1 METTELRKA
10 YESVAIDV
18 EAGGFGA
25 PPPGEWDAGRIVGH
39 LALNDDLLASTTQDL
54 LEGRAARYDNR
65 ASLQPAPVDVDVL
78 RRSGARLCDLL
89 DRLTD
94 DQAATVVPIFI
105 QDGEEIRVDQPMA
118 WGVLL
123 GIQASFHLPA
133 HGEQLRA
140 LRPGS

>member
-1 METTELRKA
+1 VDTTELRKA
-10 YESVAIDV
+10 YESVAVDV

-25 PPPGEWDAGRIVGH
+25 PPAGEWDAGRIVGH
-39 LALNDDLLASTTQDL
+39 LALNDGLLASATEAI
-54 LEGRAARYDNR
+54 LEGRPARFDNR
-65 ASLQPAPVDVDVL
+65 ASLRPAPVQVDVL
-78 RRSGARLCDLL
+78 RRSGARLCGLL
-89 DRLTD
+89 DRLTE

-105 QDGEEIRVDQPMA
+105 QDGAEIRVDQPMP

-140 LRPGS
+140 LRP